1 MPDVKYHTTGF
12 TELGAFMVA
21 LSRQSPDTYPKT
33 VEDFMQMLSAYVN
46 HFFYGAAANEIDKSK
61 PSPDI
66 PPGLASKGPGQARFI
81 PHAGDEKDAIG
92 SWVLDGILEVQNV
105 QRNATM
111 QLFQNSAQHVN
122 IRLPERE
129 NIANKEQDAVKK
141 MAQTPPGKFE
151 KMTYLDAYFSD
162 SPTMTA
168 MEFVWANVGDYTTR
182 SCR

>member
-33 VEDFMQMLSAYVN
+33 VEDFMQMLAAYVN
-46 HFFYGAAANEIDKSK
+46 HFFYGAATNEIDKSK

-66 PPGLASKGPGQARFI
+66 PPGLASKGPGQAKFI

-105 QRNATM
+105 QRNA
-111 QLFQNSAQHVN
+111 QRRASRAPGQVPQAQALIGQAPLAQGFAGLHGQGHQRWVHV
-122 IRLPERE
+122 RE
-129 NIANKEQDAVKK
+129 
-141 MAQTPPGKFE
+141 PPF
-151 KMTYLDAYFSD
+151 A
-162 SPTMTA
+162 
-168 MEFVWANVGDYTTR
+168 TTGF
-182 SCR
+182 